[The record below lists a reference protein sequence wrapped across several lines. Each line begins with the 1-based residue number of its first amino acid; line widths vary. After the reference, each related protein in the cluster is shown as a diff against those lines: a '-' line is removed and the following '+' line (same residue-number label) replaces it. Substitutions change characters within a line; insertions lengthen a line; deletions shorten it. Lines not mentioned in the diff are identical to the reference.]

1 MRSLPKRV
9 QGQRHRPG
17 AVMLSLA
24 ICLGVWPAP
33 LGAQGPRHIKVL
45 LESRQLVEQNRQAVQ
60 GGGSVIIRKGNVQP
74 SGRLGAVERQ
84 TAVERS
90 NGIFTLVSDG
100 GESILTVATRVPQ
113 QQIVFYRD
121 WATGLGYL
129 ARNIVFQ
136 DVGTSLKVSA
146 RVLPDNQVLVRLTPR
161 ISYFSHERAGVV
173 DFTEAQTELIV
184 ANGQPLSI
192 GGSTA
197 KMHEVTRHILG
208 YADRSDSSETSLVLT
223 ATIQ

>member
-9 QGQRHRPG
+9 PGQRHRPG

-60 GGGSVIIRKGNVQP
+60 GGGSLIIRKGNVQP

-184 ANGQPLSI
+184 ANG
-192 GGSTA
+192 
-197 KMHEVTRHILG
+197 
-208 YADRSDSSETSLVLT
+208 
-223 ATIQ
+223 